1 MFQNIGKKIKTLA
14 KVLCWIGMI
23 GSIVGGIVMVLSG
36 VAVLDYDAAAGV
48 AAIVTGALTA
58 VLGALFSWFGSFM
71 MLGFGEIVEKVNEIA
86 ENTKPQ
92 YGRNPEF

>member
-58 VLGALFSWFGSFM
+58 VLGALFSWIGSFM

-86 ENTKPQ
+86 ENTRPQ

>member
-14 KVLCWIGMI
+14 KVLCWIGII
-23 GSIVGGIVMVLSG
+23 GSIIGGVIMVVSGAALMDNDAASGAAAIMSG
-36 VAVLDYDAAAGV
+36 V
-48 AAIVTGALTA
+48 LTA
-58 VLGALFSWFGSFM
+58 VLGALFSWIGSFM

-86 ENTKPQ
+86 ENTRPQ

>member
-14 KVLCWIGMI
+14 KVLCWIGII
-23 GSIVGGIVMVLSG
+23 GSIIGGVIMVISG
-36 VAVLDYDAAAGV
+36 AAILDYDTASGAAAIMSGV
-48 AAIVTGALTA
+48 LTA
-58 VLGALFSWFGSFM
+58 VLGALFSWIGSFM

-86 ENTKPQ
+86 ENTRPQ

>member
-14 KVLCWIGMI
+14 KVLCWIGII
-23 GSIVGGIVMVLSG
+23 GSIIGGVVMAASG
-36 VAVLDYDAAAGV
+36 AALMDYDAASGV
-48 AAIVTGALTA
+48 AAIVGGVLTA
-58 VLGALFSWFGSFM
+58 VLGTLFSWIGSFM

>member
-14 KVLCWIGMI
+14 KVLCWIGI
-23 GSIVGGIVMVLSG
+23 IVSIISGVVMVLSG
-36 VAVLDYDAAAGV
+36 AAAMDYDAASGV
-48 AAIVTGALTA
+48 AAIVGGAMTA
-58 VLGALFSWFGSFM
+58 VLGTLFSWIGSFM

-86 ENTKPQ
+86 ENTRPQ

>member
-14 KVLCWIGMI
+14 KVLCWIGII
-23 GSIVGGIVMVLSG
+23 GSIIGGVIMVISG
-36 VAVLDYDAAAGV
+36 AAILDYDAASGA
-48 AAIVTGALTA
+48 AAIMSGVLTA
-58 VLGALFSWFGSFM
+58 VLGTLFSWIGSFM

-86 ENTKPQ
+86 ENTSPQ

>member
-14 KVLCWIGMI
+14 KVLCWIGII
-23 GSIVGGIVMVLSG
+23 GSIIGGVIMVVSGAALMDNDAASGAAAIMSG
-36 VAVLDYDAAAGV
+36 V
-48 AAIVTGALTA
+48 LTA
-58 VLGALFSWFGSFM
+58 VLGALFSWIGSFM